1 MFPNMIQKTRLFF
14 SCFLVPLFLH
24 ASVVQVL
31 ESEDIMAI
39 DEYVQ
44 ENTLV
49 VLDLDDTLFRSNT
62 TLGNPACYYG
72 LRDFFNKKK
81 THSEKE
87 IRQAFCSFDT
97 LLQKHLEFTLV
108 DERIKDLIEKC
119 NKEDISVVG
128 LTSRTPQLAEVT
140 HKILQNLGIQLGK
153 NVPLDRKRFT
163 LQAESLYDRGV
174 LYVGDGNAKSAVLD
188 YFIQNL
194 CPHNKPLT
202 QIVFADDKEMYVRDL
217 EKYSQTKGYDYFGLY
232 YVKEKKRQR
241 GIDLALAR
249 EQIKHLVVYSRT
261 PLELTDKIEDPVL
274 LHLFFGEVPNEGEFF
289 LVGNVVPD
297 LLIQNQSE

>member
-1 MFPNMIQKTRLFF
+1 MIQKIRLLF
-14 SCFLVPLFLH
+14 SCILVPVFLH
-24 ASVVQVL
+24 ASSVQVL
-31 ESEDIMAI
+31 ESEDIMTI
-39 DEYVQ
+39 DKYVQ

-49 VLDLDDTLFRSNT
+49 VLDLDDTLFRSKT

-81 THSEKE
+81 IHSEKE

-97 LLQKHLEFTLV
+97 LLQKHLEFTLI
-108 DERIKDLIEKC
+108 DERIRGLIEKY
-119 NKEDISVVG
+119 KEKDITVVG

-140 HKILQNLGIQLGK
+140 RKILQDLGIQLGR

-163 LQAESLYDRGV
+163 LQTEALYDRGV

-188 YFIQNL
+188 YFIENL
-194 CPHNKPLT
+194 CPHKKPLA

-217 EKYSQTKGYDYFGLY
+217 EKYSLTKGYDYFGLY

-241 GIDLALAR
+241 GIDLAIAR
-249 EQIKHLVVYSRT
+249 EQIKHLIVYSQT
-261 PLELTDKIEDPVL
+261 PLDFADKIEDPVL
-274 LHLFFGEVPNEGEFF
+274 LYLFFGEVPNEGDFF
-289 LVGNVVPD
+289 FVGNVVPD
-297 LLIQNQSE
+297 LLIKNQVQKFP